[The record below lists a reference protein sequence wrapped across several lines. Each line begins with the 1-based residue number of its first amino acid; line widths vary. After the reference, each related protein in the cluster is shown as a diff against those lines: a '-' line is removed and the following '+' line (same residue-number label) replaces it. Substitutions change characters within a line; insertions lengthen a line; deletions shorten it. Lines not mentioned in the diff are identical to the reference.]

1 MLAQFSV
8 ILICHTLTIKIHS
21 SNMILEKVN
30 QTNSENII
38 RKLRKYKCKVK
49 IYQRIN
55 ARGVNRLF
63 NPLMGLRLRLETYAP
78 VCKKDSTLLYGWKQT
93 LRHAV
98 TI

>member
-38 RKLRKYKCKVK
+38 RKLRKYKCKVNISRSNISTDK
-49 IYQRIN
+49 
-55 ARGVNRLF
+55 
-63 NPLMGLRLRLETYAP
+63 
-78 VCKKDSTLLYGWKQT
+78 CKGCKST
-93 LRHAV
+93 
-98 TI
+98 I